1 MCPRRR
7 LCRAC
12 QYPRLL
18 KLRLSDVG
26 RRRAEPEAEVAPS
39 SPRSGPAEVLT
50 QVVEPEPE
58 PEVVEPEATA
68 NEVEPTEDVPDLA

>member
-1 MCPRRR
+1 MPE
-7 LCRAC
+7 AEAV
-12 QYPRLL
+12 QS
-18 KLRLSDVG
+18 LSDVG

-58 PEVVEPEATA
+58 PEVAEQPEPEVVEPEATA